1 MSSFIRVLCD
11 DWVKRLNNMSH
22 NHPHEKED
30 LNNPR
35 IDISLNA
42 TLPDTFKRFRLSA
55 WTLGAVTILVV
66 AKFLIHAWGIE
77 FFSIN
82 ALLTSAI
89 GGAIFIMGFL
99 LAGIIADYKEAEKIP
114 AEMRSS
120 LENIWEEGKFF
131 NREKK
136 KFNLLALKE
145 QLRAIIQ
152 DFFKGL
158 GHEGDHYKLEPCI
171 ESVNNLSESF
181 AGMEKLGMPPNY
193 IVRLEGEQ
201 AALRRSVL
209 RVYHI
214 QRTQFLP
221 SAHVLAESLALGIV
235 FLLLF
240 VKTEGSPESVVLFGF
255 ISYLFIYIRQLIR
268 TIEKP
273 FRQDHKTMDDV
284 SLFLLKEFEK
294 KLVQSNR
301 SSGSSGHKL
310 V

>member
-1 MSSFIRVLCD
+1 MYS
-11 DWVKRLNNMSH
+11 
-22 NHPHEKED
+22 
-30 LNNPR
+30 
-35 IDISLNA
+35 A
-42 TLPDTFKRFRLSA
+42 FKKLKIGI
-55 WTLGAVTILVV
+55 WTLGIVAMLIA
-66 AKFLIHAWGIE
+66 AKFLIHAWGAE
-77 FFSIN
+77 FFSLN
-82 ALLTSAI
+82 ALFSSAI
-89 GGAIFIMGFL
+89 AGAIFIIGFL

-131 NREKK
+131 NRDKK
-136 KFNLLALKE
+136 AFDLAK
-145 QLRAIIQ
+145 LRENVVTIVQ
-152 DFFKGL
+152 SFLTGL

-171 ESVNNLSESF
+171 ESINNLSESF
-181 AGMEKLGMPPNY
+181 AEMEKLAMPPNY

-240 VKTEGSPESVVLFGF
+240 VKTEGSPESIALFGF
-255 ISYLFIYIRQLIR
+255 ISYLFLYVRQLIR

-273 FRQDHKTMDDV
+273 FRQNHKTTDDIR
-284 SLFLLKEFEK
+284 LFLLKEFER
-294 KLVQSNR
+294 KLAQ
-301 SSGSSGHKL
+301 L
-310 V
+310 